1 MNSTQ
6 DDHYI
11 GPSVDLWALGILLYF
26 MVTASMPFHATTV
39 AALKNLILEGSFNI
53 PSYVSPN
60 CSALLR
66 NILKKKPT
74 SRASFEDI
82 SSSDWMSGL
91 GSEGWVEGDLGYRSC
106 PRLGSDNLSNSEV
119 EVLEELEAL
128 GITESVLKQ
137 DLMLGVRS
145 PVIATYR

>member
-1 MNSTQ
+1 
-6 DDHYI
+6 
-11 GPSVDLWALGILLYF
+11 
-26 MVTASMPFHATTV
+26 MPFHATTV